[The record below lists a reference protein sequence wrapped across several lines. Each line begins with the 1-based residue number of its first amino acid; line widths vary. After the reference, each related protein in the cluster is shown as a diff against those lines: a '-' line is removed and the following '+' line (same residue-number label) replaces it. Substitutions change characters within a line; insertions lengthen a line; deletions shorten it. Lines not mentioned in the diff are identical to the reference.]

1 MVTPY
6 DQYSILLLSLILG
19 LPSAKIVSFTQV
31 KDPTL
36 MKIAV
41 TKIVIVGMSI
51 VPDRH
56 KHNSY
61 AGMAVVLTEQN
72 LFASSFWTKT
82 EKNEFANICST

>member
-6 DQYSILLLSLILG
+6 NQYSILLLSLILG

-72 LFASSFWTKT
+72 LFASSF
-82 EKNEFANICST
+82 